1 MSAVAFLYVST
12 PAISSG
18 ETSPNDRPRE
28 LLALKLSR
36 PLNSLRTCGRPRI
49 TTPEGSAE
57 KCEVS
62 PDAAKRVTV
71 MPLMRCRASATR
83 LVGERA
89 DVGGG
94 DRVDDRVGFFLDF
107 LRSRQCLADAG
118 DEDLGEIVFGLRG
131 RRVRRRC
138 GAAPVRWRTEPATW
152 LRVREWII
160 LSRAIFS
167 RSRLH
172 AATFSMLWTLQC
184 PPCIE
189 TESELINSEIDC

>member
-18 ETSPNDRPRE
+18 ETSPKDRPRE
-28 LLALKLSR
+28 LFALKLSR

-57 KCEVS
+57 KCVVS
-62 PDAAKRVTV
+62 PEAAKRVTV
-71 MPLMRCRASATR
+71 MPVMRCSASATR

-89 DVGGG
+89 DVGRG
-94 DRVDDRVGFFLDF
+94 DRVDDRVGFLLDF
-107 LRSRQCLADAG
+107 LRGLQRLANAG
-118 DEDLGEIVFGLRG
+118 DEDLGEIFVRLRRRGVG
-131 RRVRRRC
+131 RRRVLVLR
-138 GAAPVRWRTEPATW
+138 PVRWRTAPAAW
-152 LRVREWII
+152 LRLREWII
-160 LSRAIFS
+160 QLRATFS

-189 TESELINSEIDC
+189 TDLRSN